1 MGNTMDPEKSPII
14 SITLWQFN
22 IAIEN
27 GPVEIVDLPSYKMV
41 DLSIVMWLFTRGC
54 IYIYNIYILDD
65 IGWYKPLY
73 NPYKNKAT
81 GIWVTG
87 SLPAATSGGSNRIRP
102 QTIGQCGSY
111 FEARPYAVCWRV
123 FFNILKIGG
132 TSIWSFDPRNS
143 EDWLHQFDDLHH
155 SSQHDI
161 YIYSNLQND
170 TNNSI
175 CHIPIIPIT
184 WFLPISF
191 LTIPSTKFDF
201 PKIKTVSLQ
210 PRPQGFRIWII
221 L

>member
-1 MGNTMDPEKSPII
+1 MILVGISPYII
-14 SITLWQFN
+14 RITTKQQGF
-22 IAIEN
+22 
-27 GPVEIVDLPSYKMV
+27 
-41 DLSIVMWLFTRGC
+41 
-54 IYIYNIYILDD
+54 
-65 IGWYKPLY
+65 
-73 NPYKNKAT
+73 
-81 GIWVTG
+81 G
-87 SLPAATSGGSNRIRP
+87 SLGHCLLQRRGVQTGFAHKRLVNVGHILRHGHMQFAGGFFSI
-102 QTIGQCGSY
+102 
-111 FEARPYAVCWRV
+111 FWRLV
-123 FFNILKIGG
+123 VHQFDHLIHEILKIGYINLMICIIPA
-132 TSIWSFDPRNS
+132 SM
-143 EDWLHQFDDLHH
+143 
-155 SSQHDI
+155 I